1 MINIPFND
9 GLPFQISLKVSIMG
23 MGEAEIYERWLV
35 FLIVKTILIIFSQY
49 PV

>member
-1 MINIPFND
+1 MAYRSR
-9 GLPFQISLKVSIMG
+9 SLCEVSIMG
-23 MGEAEIYERWLV
+23 MGEAEIYERCLI